1 MRSRM
6 GSGSVRDGWNATGV
20 ETARMCISRYMA
32 LLSLRLMSG
41 EYSVISATRVMMVL
55 IGWAARSRS
64 DQPAASCTD
73 GWLGST
79 MYCHASP

>member
-1 MRSRM
+1 
-6 GSGSVRDGWNATGV
+6 
-20 ETARMCISRYMA
+20 
-32 LLSLRLMSG
+32 MSG